1 MTTGWSTVRKG
12 GPLSP
17 YVEEFARELL
27 AKGYTELTV
36 TEHVRFMMHVSRW
49 MQGEGLDASM
59 LADAGVRS
67 YCEARRAAGYTARLQ
82 PSSLAPLLAFLEH
95 EGLFCQP
102 TIRRFD
108 PAHEELLEA
117 YKAHLSKE
125 RGVVEAVVARWVQSA
140 AAFLAGHPGLA
151 EGDRRL
157 AAADVM
163 TFCARELPA
172 RGSSAAKDLAASLRS
187 FLRFLHVRGVI
198 AAPLAQSI
206 PPVASRRGATLPR
219 GPSVQEIERLVASC
233 DRRTRQGRRDR
244 AILLLLARLGLRAG
258 EVTRLSLDDIDWR
271 AGEIVVHG
279 KGRRHDRLPLPD
291 DVGKAL
297 VDYLQH
303 SRPKNACREVFLR
316 LIAPVGPLSPERITG
331 VVHDACAR
339 AGVQQVG
346 AHRLRHAL
354 ATRML
359 GSGASLA
366 EVGQVLRHSL
376 ALTTSLY
383 AKVDVGRLA
392 GLVQPWPGVE
402 R

>member
-1 MTTGWSTVRKG
+1 MTGT
-12 GPLSP
+12 
-17 YVEEFARELL
+17 
-27 AKGYTELTV
+27 
-36 TEHVRFMMHVSRW
+36 
-49 MQGEGLDASM
+49 Q
-59 LADAGVRS
+59 
-67 YCEARRAAGYTARLQ
+67 
-82 PSSLAPLLAFLEH
+82 
-95 EGLFCQP
+95 
-102 TIRRFD
+102 
-108 PAHEELLEA
+108 
-117 YKAHLSKE
+117 
-125 RGVVEAVVARWVQSA
+125 
-140 AAFLAGHPGLA
+140 
-151 EGDRRL
+151 
-157 AAADVM
+157 
-163 TFCARELPA
+163 
-172 RGSSAAKDLAASLRS
+172 DLACER
-187 FLRFLHVRGVI
+187 VRRIRYPDIGRKP
-198 AAPLAQSI
+198 APDM
-206 PPVASRRGATLPR
+206 
-219 GPSVQEIERLVASC
+219 VQCEPNS
-233 DRRTRQGRRDR
+233 
-244 AILLLLARLGLRAG
+244 
-258 EVTRLSLDDIDWR
+258 
-271 AGEIVVHG
+271 

-297 VDYLQH
+297 VDHLQH